1 MFKIHIKGRP
11 YQEDSIDFDRLS
23 DLTDGYIASDIA
35 FIVNDAAMTAAFTRA
50 EITQELLEK
59 SISQTRPSVSK
70 ESLQMY
76 DDLQQ
81 KMEGIGR
88 ANLLPRFGFKKE
100 L

>member
-1 MFKIHIKGRP
+1 
-11 YQEDSIDFDRLS
+11 
-23 DLTDGYIASDIA
+23 
-35 FIVNDAAMTAAFTRA
+35 MTAAFTRA

-88 ANLLPRFGFKKE
+88 ANLLPRIGFKKE